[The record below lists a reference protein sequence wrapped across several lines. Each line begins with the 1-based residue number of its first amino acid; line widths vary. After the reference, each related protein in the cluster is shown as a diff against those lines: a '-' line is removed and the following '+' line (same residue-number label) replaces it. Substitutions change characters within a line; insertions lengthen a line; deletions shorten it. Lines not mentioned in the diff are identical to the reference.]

1 LNRIKHT
8 YILEDPYDD
17 PPQLPDFIPEGSP
30 EGKPKDEVRVDC
42 RSRTVF
48 HRLYVMI
55 FSVMRALTVRTE
67 NDSN

>member
-42 RSRTVF
+42 RTVF
-48 HRLYVMI
+48 L
-55 FSVMRALTVRTE
+55 SLKPRTI
-67 NDSN
+67 